1 MTHEAFESLAA
12 LDALGVA
19 LPEEESVLRSHTASC
34 GACRAARAE
43 MGETASLL
51 ALQIEPVAPPPE
63 TRDRVLGVVE
73 EPNVVRPFFNHWWW
87 SAAAMFFLALW
98 GWRELGIRAD
108 REAMRSQRAEIT
120 RLATQNDLLSAKN
133 EKLSAEIISL
143 ASADTHTI
151 ALSGQQMSPSASAKV
166 FLEPVRRR
174 AVVFFQNMPVNG
186 KDKSYQLWILRA
198 DQPKPQSAGTF
209 DITASGRASIT
220 IENLPLATEIKGLAV
235 TLEPRGGVEQPTNL
249 KFYVAGST

>member
-34 GACRAARAE
+34 SACRTVRAE
-43 MGETASLL
+43 MTETASLF
-51 ALQIEPVAPPPE
+51 ALQLVPVAPPAD
-63 TRDRVLGVVE
+63 TRNRVLGLVE
-73 EPNVVRPFFNHWWW
+73 DSKVVRPVFNRWWW
-87 SAAAMFFLALW
+87 PAAAMLFLALW
-98 GWRELGIRAD
+98 GWRELGIRVD
-108 REAMRSQRAEIT
+108 RQAIRGQNAEIA
-120 RLATQNDLLSAKN
+120 RLAGQNDLLAAKN
-133 EKLSAEIISL
+133 EKLSAEILSL

-151 ALSGQQMSPSASAKV
+151 ALSGQTMSPSASAKV
-166 FLEPVRRR
+166 FLEPSRRR
-174 AVVFFQNMPVNG
+174 ALVFFQNMPANA

-198 DQPKPQSAGTF
+198 DQPKPQNAGTF

-249 KFYVAGST
+249 RFYVAGST